1 MQQKNILHYLKQVK
15 PYYEN
20 EGFII
25 EGLFGSYARN
35 EATEKSDI
43 DILMHTTPSFV
54 KKYGFSAIS
63 RIKEIENELSR
74 ALKKPVDIASSSG
87 MGKTAQKFILDQTIY
102 I

>member
-1 MQQKNILHYLKQVK
+1 MQQKNILNYLKQIK

-25 EGLFGSYARN
+25 EGIFGSYARN
-35 EATEKSDI
+35 EANKNSDI

-54 KKYGFSAIS
+54 EKYGFSAIS
-63 RIKEIENELSR
+63 RLEEIKNEISQ
-74 ALKKPVDIASSSG
+74 ALNIPVDIASSSS
-87 MGKTAQKFILDQTIY
+87 MGKTAKKFILDKAIY